1 MTESRQLKKKPSW
14 NEDSALRSA
23 WRRIFSRSPI
33 VREVL
38 SEGRRTVPRFNKDG
52 SRHKVDSVQFSCQ
65 VCQKWTPA
73 KMIAVDHITPVID
86 VENVL
91 GKVYDWNEFKRRLFC
106 EKKNLQRI
114 CDDCHNIK
122 TQKERSTRQ
131 VLKDKIAL
139 DLIDLDL
146 KTGCT
151 TVESEKELK
160 RRVSKFLGK
169 KKASETRERAMKIK
183 QILIDKITRED

>member
-1 MTESRQLKKKPSW
+1 MTDSQKLKKKPSW

-38 SEGRRTVPRFNKDG
+38 NEGRRTVPRFNKDG

-65 VCQKWTPA
+65 VCQQWTPA
-73 KMIAVDHITPVID
+73 KMIAVEHIEPVIE
-86 VENVL
+86 VENVS
-91 GKVYDWNEFKRRLFC
+91 GKIHDWNEFKRRLFC

-131 VLKDKIAL
+131 ILKDKVAL
-139 DLIDLDL
+139 DLIELNLKTVCTIAAEKDL
-146 KTGCT
+146 KNQ
-151 TVESEKELK
+151 
-160 RRVSKFLGK
+160 VSKFLSK
-169 KKASETRERAMKIK
+169 KKALETKERAMKLK
-183 QILIDKITRED
+183 QILLNKITKED

>member
-1 MTESRQLKKKPSW
+1 MRESQPLKKKLTW

-38 SEGRRTVPRFNKDG
+38 NSGRRTVPRFNKDG

-86 VENVL
+86 VENVS
-91 GKVYDWNEFKRRLFC
+91 GRIQDWNEFKRRLFC
-106 EKKNLQRI
+106 SIQNLQRI
-114 CDDCHNIK
+114 CDECHNIK
-122 TQKERSTRQ
+122 TQKERSIRQ
-131 VLKDKIAL
+131 ILKDKTVL
-139 DLIDLDL
+139 DLIEINL
-146 KTGCT
+146 KTVATIEG
-151 TVESEKELK
+151 EKELK
-160 RRVSKFLGK
+160 KQVSKFLSK
-169 KKASETRERAMKIK
+169 TKSPETRERALRLK
-183 QILIDKITRED
+183 QILVDKITRED